1 MGAPSCYP
9 MLKRIR
15 GSIVCYCWKLDQ
27 IETGKSPIRVRAQ
40 EGDLESKTISSTWNW
55 INPMEIKVQQ
65 LIMIIQ
71 VGFEKLDTH
80 LWWLEHNWS
89 YRTRIQLILV
99 PLGRQFKILQLFS
112 WELCL
117 IRKGVGW
124 AAVQTATQP
133 SKGKIVKTAK
143 EQFAS

>member
-1 MGAPSCYP
+1 M
-9 MLKRIR
+9 
-15 GSIVCYCWKLDQ
+15 
-27 IETGKSPIRVRAQ
+27 
-40 EGDLESKTISSTWNW
+40 
-55 INPMEIKVQQ
+55 KVE
-65 LIMIIQ
+65 
-71 VGFEKLDTH
+71 FEKFGVH
-80 LWWLEHNWS
+80 HEWLEHNWR
-89 YRTRIQLILV
+89 YRTQIQLILA
-99 PLGRQFKILQLFS
+99 PLGRQFKILQRFS